1 MISNEGIGISVN
13 NLKCKI
19 IFLINGMNHTTDK
32 RAIPKDYKSELRK
45 LKLRLQ
51 EYVSQKEY
59 NEFFSEILEIPLQ
72 SVVEEAEEIIKERG
86 QNDGR

>member
-1 MISNEGIGISVN
+1 MISNKGTGISVN

-32 RAIPKDYKSELRK
+32 RTIPKDYKSELRR

-51 EYVSQKEY
+51 EYISQEEY
-59 NEFFSEILEIPLQ
+59 NDFFSDILEIPLQ
-72 SVVEEAEEIIKERG
+72 SAVEEAEEIIKNRG
-86 QNDGR
+86 QNNG